1 MLVWIAPRDMCALM
15 ATTKAQQLVRK
26 KLSGVLSLRTSSPEI
41 LFAMTQFHKFYA
53 KFYDACLQANEFHP
67 DRHELVKVPALVFH
81 ILHSLGFCTY
91 LDENGVERVARDK
104 NGIPVC
110 GDFWNAFRT
119 AHSRT
124 TLWSNPHVV
133 GSLVA
138 MPVAVPARIIETLFN
153 TQKILSASKKFK
165 ELLSRLHALRPTRFA
180 KWTGAARRTNYN
192 QQSDIWEKVYDFW
205 ERVMRPLDQ
214 ALSAIEKR
222 PSEHNLIDVQT
233 GYARMMASEDAV
245 FLPKQ
250 LKDLKGLQ
258 YQESGDRRDKHA
270 LEWKL
275 SFERYL
281 QDLIVFTNDLKIT
294 LHKIMPG
301 DVEMMA
307 LPRQSHGLRK
317 ESSEEAPT
325 SETRSTA
332 ESRIEESSPSSASTE
347 EIPNV
352 PVMIGWKQELCFQRH
367 GALKDEC
374 EQDEACYYRAGA
386 CRDKQPQM
394 MRESRAAIYGSI
406 ADRER
411 KTKPSVDMPRSHYA
425 LKQEE
430 LPPNTRKERKL
441 SQKESENEKGQT
453 TSKLGRKTSQQR
465 IKPNE
470 QDHTAYKRIKPP
482 VVKENRVYCNIPNR
496 KECEEAMDCM
506 WDGVKCASQPTKTE
520 DIRTT
525 KTNKLSFPK
534 PTQYFTLS

>member
-1 MLVWIAPRDMCALM
+1 MWIAPRDMCALM
-15 ATTKAQQLVRK
+15 ATTRAQQIMRR
-26 KLSGVLSLRTSSPEI
+26 KLSGVLSLGTSSPEI
-41 LFAMTQFHKFYA
+41 LFAMTTFHKFYV
-53 KFYDACLQANEFHP
+53 KFYDDCLQANKLHL

-81 ILHSLGFCTY
+81 ILHSLGFCIHI
-91 LDENGVERVARDK
+91 DENGVERVVRDK

-124 TLWSNPHVV
+124 TLFSEPQ
-133 GSLVA
+133 LVA
-138 MPVAVPARIIETLFN
+138 SPISGPVVIPARIIETLFN
-153 TQKILSASKKFK
+153 TKKILSVSKNFK
-165 ELLSRLHALRPTRFA
+165 ELHSRLHALRPTRFA
-180 KWTGAARRTNYN
+180 KWTFAAKRINYTP
-192 QQSDIWEKVYDFW
+192 QSDIWEKVYAFW
-205 ERVMRPLDQ
+205 ENALRPVDQ

-222 PSEHNLIDVQT
+222 PSENNLIAVQK
-233 GYARMMASEDAV
+233 GYETLRAYEDTA
-245 FLPKQ
+245 FLQGQ
-250 LKDLKGLQ
+250 LNDLKGLQ
-258 YQESGDRRDKHA
+258 YQENGDRRDKHA
-270 LEWKL
+270 LEWKR

-281 QDLIVFTNDLKIT
+281 EDLIVFTNDLKTT
-294 LHKIMPG
+294 LHKIMQG
-301 DVEMMA
+301 DVQMTA
-307 LPRQSHGLRK
+307 LPHQSHGLRK

-325 SETRSTA
+325 SETR
-332 ESRIEESSPSSASTE
+332 SRIEESSPSSASTE

-367 GALKDEC
+367 DALKDEC

-394 MRESRAAIYGSI
+394 MRESRAAVYGSI

-411 KTKPSVDMPRSHYA
+411 KTKPPVDMPRSHYA

-430 LPPNTRKERKL
+430 LPPYTRKERKL

-470 QDHTAYKRIKPP
+470 QDHTAYNRIKPP
-482 VVKENRVYCNIPNR
+482 VVKKDRVYCNIPNR
-496 KECEEAMDCM
+496 KKCEEAMDCM
-506 WDGVKCASQPTKTE
+506 WDGVKCALQPTKME

-534 PTQYFTLS
+534 PAQYFTISG